1 MNTYYLQKI
10 FLFSVT
16 LTFIVLGFLAANPI
30 FINDSYQWGIVFWI
44 LIFAT
49 YFHRNKEQRKII
61 YNHYIK
67 TKGNFYTCLISVPT
81 FWFILILN
89 DKIIFLDKPISL
101 QLFILLTLVMFSL
114 GIVQKISPKK
124 YEDYEKDHQ
133 KMWWPFN

>member
-10 FLFSVT
+10 FLFSIT

-67 TKGNFYTCLISVPT
+67 T
-81 FWFILILN
+81 
-89 DKIIFLDKPISL
+89 
-101 QLFILLTLVMFSL
+101 
-114 GIVQKISPKK
+114 
-124 YEDYEKDHQ
+124 
-133 KMWWPFN
+133 